1 MIIASNSN
9 PLPQENLSL
18 SLSLSFPL
26 VMAAQVEIEDQSSVT
41 ELDNG
46 EIFDPLSDDADSS
59 SGSTILLGQGNQ
71 EHDVI
76 KACFLS
82 GLGAAFAGDTT
93 VASVRKNSTEGIATR
108 ARYVAFRIFT
118 EAMARKNGGDPN
130 VKYGWYAGSRE
141 EIEGIVSSLAST
153 SSLHLIPSSLWK
165 FDQRFNSNRIGIH
178 LVASKAVGAE
188 PDGEGVRHLI
198 LCRVLLGK
206 PEQIASGSKQ
216 SHPSSSE
223 FDSGVDD
230 LQNPSKYVVWSS
242 NMNSYILP
250 SYILSFR
257 SPRLRVIG
265 RGGPPPS
272 SPWVSFTALMSML
285 SKSVDASRMSLI
297 MRTYDDFRKRKIQR
311 YQLVRM
317 MRQVA
322 GDDLLAQIIRNHRD
336 RV

>member
-1 MIIASNSN
+1 
-9 PLPQENLSL
+9 
-18 SLSLSFPL
+18 
-26 VMAAQVEIEDQSSVT
+26 MAAQVEIEDQSSVT

-141 EIEGIVSSLAST
+141 EIEGIVSYGF
-153 SSLHLIPSSLWK
+153 SSREIDDGSH
-165 FDQRFNSNRIGIH
+165 GI
-178 LVASKAVGAE
+178 SVGAE

>member
-1 MIIASNSN
+1 
-9 PLPQENLSL
+9 
-18 SLSLSFPL
+18 
-26 VMAAQVEIEDQSSVT
+26 MAAQVEIEDQSSVT

-141 EIEGIVSSLAST
+141 EIEGIVSYGF
-153 SSLHLIPSSLWK
+153 SSREIDDGSHG
-165 FDQRFNSNRIGIH
+165 IGIH
-178 LVASKAVGAE
+178 LVASKCSLFAAVGAE

-272 SPWVSFTALMSML
+272 SPW
-285 SKSVDASRMSLI
+285 
-297 MRTYDDFRKRKIQR
+297 KRKIQR

>member
-1 MIIASNSN
+1 
-9 PLPQENLSL
+9 
-18 SLSLSFPL
+18 
-26 VMAAQVEIEDQSSVT
+26 MAAQVEIEDQSSVT

-141 EIEGIVSSLAST
+141 EIEGIVSYGF
-153 SSLHLIPSSLWK
+153 SSREIDDGSHG
-165 FDQRFNSNRIGIH
+165 IGIH
-178 LVASKAVGAE
+178 LVASKCSLFAAVGAE